1 MGRQRLGR
9 MNWLALLVAA
19 TSACAAPLRV
29 SSRPAPTIS
38 PSAVSLAGAVAFSMS
53 PRQDLL
59 KPVARA
65 QEGYRIWLI
74 ERGTYAGMSI
84 PVRSDVALGAGRNTE
99 HFWRAVTGAGSDG
112 GVVGWNSDRY
122 PIPVALRHGASS
134 ERISAADSVAFW
146 SVLEQMSADLGMVV
160 FTPVTIDNAADPVDT
175 IVVDVRFMPVT
186 DGLSRTTWM
195 PSGEVFDVR
204 VTFQSAEVLHDGHVV
219 THEMMHALGFGHTRA
234 WSSVLNPGESSRP
247 SRLTPEDVAYTEAGM
262 ELQGKGQRAELRR
275 RIALAIEREPGSI
288 EAAGSQVLDGPEPPS
303 IIVDRDNGQDCAH
316 VPAVLIAVVPACGR
330 GLR

>member
-1 MGRQRLGR
+1 
-9 MNWLALLVAA
+9 MNGLALLVAA
-19 TSACAAPLRV
+19 TAVTACAAPVRIV
-29 SSRPAPTIS
+29 SRPAPAIS
-38 PSAVSLAGAVAFSMS
+38 PSAVSLAGAATFSMS

-59 KPVARA
+59 KPVAQA

-146 SVLEQMSADLGMVV
+146 SVLEQMSADVGMIV
-160 FTPVTIDNAADPVDT
+160 FAPVTIDNAADPVDT

-186 DGLSRTTWM
+186 DGLSRTTWT
-195 PSGEVFDVR
+195 PSGELFDVR

-234 WSSVLNPGESSRP
+234 WSSVLNPSNGV
-247 SRLTPEDVAYTEAGM
+247 RLTRLSTNDVAYVELAMRLHETSERSDLRHLISLAADHRPPVPDVTGWSAADGLDWTRSIRRGEPIDYCGLLPEALLSLM
-262 ELQGKGQRAELRR
+262 S
-275 RIALAIEREPGSI
+275 PGC
-288 EAAGSQVLDGPEPPS
+288 
-303 IIVDRDNGQDCAH
+303 RDF
-316 VPAVLIAVVPACGR
+316 R
-330 GLR
+330 